1 VACPRRWL
9 IVSLTACSC
18 AVAGCGSAERA
29 APPPRLPHELA
40 QRLAHEADALRTRK
54 LALRLQ
60 REVVAAIN
68 AGRVPAALQ
77 EELQSRANAVVDRPS
92 RARAF
97 AAWLRAHARQTPTGS
112 ASGSEAPIVM
122 PSRASASWTSSRAL

>member
-18 AVAGCGSAERA
+18 ALAGCGETKRA
-29 APPPRLPHELA
+29 APPRLPHTLA
-40 QRLAHEADALRTRK
+40 QRLAREADAVHTRK

-60 REVVAAIN
+60 LHVVATIN

-77 EELQSRANAVVDRPS
+77 EELQSRANAVAAQPS

-97 AAWLRAHARQTPTGS
+97 AVWIRRNAR
-112 ASGSEAPIVM
+112 
-122 PSRASASWTSSRAL
+122 